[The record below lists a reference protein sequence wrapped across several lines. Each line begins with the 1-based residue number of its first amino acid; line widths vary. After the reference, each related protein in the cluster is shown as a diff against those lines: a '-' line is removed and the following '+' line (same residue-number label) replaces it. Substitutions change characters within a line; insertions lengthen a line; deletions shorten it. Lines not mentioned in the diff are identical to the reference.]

1 MVEAERPPGSRL
13 RFDRRRPAPAGR
25 RRVPLLLAAVALG
38 VAAAACLPLV
48 YLAVRAGDGGLT
60 HFLDTLAERRT
71 RDLLARSAGL
81 TVAVT
86 AATVVLAVPLGWLT
100 ARTDVPGR
108 RTFSALTALPL
119 AVPSYVGGYT
129 FVAALGPRGLLQGW
143 LEPLGVDRLPSIYGF
158 WGAFF
163 VLTLST
169 YPYVLLTV
177 RAALAGLD
185 PALEEAGRSLG
196 RSPRG
201 TFFAVVLPQLRPAMA
216 SGALLVALYSLH
228 DFGAVS
234 LLRYDS
240 FTRAIYQQYQS
251 SFDRSRAATLGLVL
265 VALTVVILAG
275 EARSR
280 GRLGVA
286 RARRARAPVVV
297 LGRWRWPAAAGCAVA
312 VLFALGL
319 PLGVIGYWMLRG
331 GARVESLSLTA
342 ELAGHSLQVA
352 GLGAAVALVAAWP
365 VAVLSARHPG
375 RLASIAER
383 GSFLGYSLPG
393 LVVALSMVFLGA
405 RLVPALYQTKTMLA
419 LAYVI
424 LFLPQAVGALRA
436 SLLQVSPS
444 LEEAARSLGCGRAG
458 VWRRVTLPLVRPGVV
473 AGFGLVFLTAMKE
486 LPATLLLAPIEF
498 ATLATQVW
506 ASTNEALFARAAA
519 PALAIVALSALPLV
533 LTGRLGEGRRDPAAL
548 PPE

>member
-1 MVEAERPPGSRL
+1 MVEAGPALGPEPP
-13 RFDRRRPAPAGR
+13 PPAGR
-25 RRVPLLLAAVALG
+25 RPRPAGRAPIPPLLAVIALA
-38 VAAAACLPLV
+38 VAAAACLPVV
-48 YLAVRAGDGGLT
+48 YLVFRAADGGMA
-60 HFLDTLAERRT
+60 HFLETLSERRT
-71 RDLLARSAGL
+71 VDLLARSAGL

-86 AATVVLAVPLGWLT
+86 AGTVVLALPLAWLT
-100 ARTDVPGR
+100 ARTDIPGR
-108 RTFSALTALPL
+108 RMLSVLTALPL

-143 LEPLGVDRLPSIYGF
+143 LEPYGVERLPSVYGF
-158 WGAFF
+158 WGAFW

-196 RSPRG
+196 RSSRQ
-201 TFFAVVLPQLRPAMA
+201 TFFAVVLPQLRPAVG

-240 FTRAIYQQYQS
+240 FTRSIYLQYQS
-251 SFDRSRAATLGLVL
+251 SFDRARAATLGLVL
-265 VALTVVILAG
+265 VALTLVVLAG
-275 EARSR
+275 EARTR
-280 GRLGVA
+280 GRLGMA
-286 RARRARAPVVV
+286 RARRVHAPVVA
-297 LGRWRWPAAAGCAVA
+297 LGRWRWPAAAVCAA
-312 VLFALGL
+312 VVLLALGL
-319 PLGVIGYWMLRG
+319 PLGVIGYWMFRG
-331 GARVESLSLTA
+331 GAESESLRLTA
-342 ELAGHSLQVA
+342 TLAGHSLQVA
-352 GLGAAVALVAAWP
+352 ALGAGLALVASWP
-365 VAVLSARHPG
+365 VALLSARYPG
-375 RLASIAER
+375 RLASVAER

-393 LVVALSMVFLGA
+393 LVVALSLVFLGA
-405 RLVPALYQTKTMLA
+405 RLLPDLYQTKTMLA

-444 LEEAARSLGCGRAG
+444 LEEAARSLGCGRLE
-458 VWRRVTLPLVRPGVV
+458 VWRRVTLPLVRPGIV

-498 ATLATQVW
+498 ATLSTQVW

-519 PALAIVALSALPLV
+519 PALAIVALSALPL
-533 LTGRLGEGRRDPAAL
+533 LLWGRVGEGRRR
-548 PPE
+548 PPS